1 MAHPRLATVETEN
14 YLTPMKP
21 RLSLFGVC
29 LVVGTSAF
37 GADPKV
43 EAPASSPAPAPA
55 SAAPGTVV
63 FPAVAESA
71 PPTAAVAASAVATQE
86 QLEQLVAPLALYPD
100 PLVALI
106 LPAATS
112 PSDIVLASRHLKANP
127 NSTVLDDQNWDD
139 AVKLL
144 ARYPTLISWMD
155 ENLEWTK
162 QLGEA
167 FMQQPA
173 DVMTAIQRVRARA
186 KASGA
191 LADSPQ
197 QTVTVVGEDIRI
209 VPAQPEVIYVPVYDP
224 ALLFVRGASYRSG
237 SYLSFGIGFPVG
249 YWLAYD
255 CDWRYRTVRYVHRP
269 ERPRYWHSYHRP
281 AVSVSVSWCAPDRF
295 EGSHWRAWQPV
306 YRPREHS
313 PRGSS
318 VAVVRDSSGG
328 PERRDSTARYDGS
341 RRESASRYDAL
352 PSSRAFR
359 SSEESRSTSLDVSSR
374 SSLPPNPAARE
385 PSSRA
390 SGREG
395 FRAPVSSASSS
406 VSAAPAPA
414 RVAPSASSGSSRGFQ
429 PPQADRSASRSNR
442 DYSAP
447 PPSQAQSRSS
457 APPVSVSGPRSEESR
472 RESSSPARSYS
483 PPPASRSAEPSRSGR
498 IVGESQGTARQPD

>member
-1 MAHPRLATVETEN
+1 
-14 YLTPMKP
+14 MKP

-29 LVVGTSAF
+29 LVVGTAAF

-43 EAPASSPAPAPA
+43 ESPTSSSAPEV
-55 SAAPGTVV
+55 PGTVV
-63 FPAVAESA
+63 FPAVVPADPA
-71 PPTAAVAASAVATQE
+71 PPPTASAAAPTATQE

-106 LPAATS
+106 LPAATA

-224 ALLFVRGASYRSG
+224 TLLFVGGASYRSG

-249 YWLAYD
+249 HWLAYD

-281 AVSVSVSWCAPDRF
+281 SVSVSVSWCAPDRF

-306 YRPREHS
+306 YRPRDHS
-313 PRGSS
+313 PRSS
-318 VAVVRDSSGG
+318 AVAVVRDSSGG
-328 PERRDSTARYDGS
+328 PARRDSTARYDLS
-341 RRESASRYDAL
+341 RRESTPRYDAV

-359 SSEESRSTSLDVSSR
+359 SSEESRSNASDVSSR
-374 SSLPPNPAARE
+374 STLPPNPAARE
-385 PSSRA
+385 PSSRV
-390 SGREG
+390 SGRDG
-395 FRAPVSSASSS
+395 FRAPVSSATSSTS
-406 VSAAPAPA
+406 SAPAPA
-414 RVAPSASSGSSRGFQ
+414 RIAPSASSGSSRGYQ
-429 PPQADRSASRSNR
+429 PPQADRSVTRSNR

-447 PPSQAQSRSS
+447 PPIQSQSRSS
-457 APPVSVSGPRSEESR
+457 TPPVSVSGPRSEESR
-472 RESSSPARSYS
+472 RESSSPSRSYS
-483 PPPASRSAEPSRSGR
+483 PPPASRSSESSRSGR
-498 IVGESQGTARQPD
+498 VVGESQGTARQPD